1 MKEAYVSL
9 AHFIIDHKFS
19 LLYRFHITVIV
30 VNVLAVFIDMLSQR
44 YYNALIELS
53 VAIVLF
59 FSLWLLRRYEE
70 VTKVAYI
77 FFFTISI
84 ALFTLIYINHFA
96 TMSVVFILLLPLTT
110 LLFIR
115 LRYSLLLTVMLFVV
129 MAALLY
135 MESVHN
141 PSNPLIQNPTAL
153 YNLAYAAVII
163 YIFGLL
169 YHFSIMKT
177 FAELDASNRQKELLL
192 KEVHHRVKNN
202 LNVIASIIGLQANRS
217 EGKGKEQLQLS
228 KTRIESIAMVHEMLY
243 QCDDFEYIDFSAYMR
258 QLSGLLLGMFSNQK
272 KIHVN
277 IEAKEMRV
285 PLEVMLQLGIIANE
299 LLTNSIKYAFEE
311 QGGTVT
317 LTLKRKENGY
327 IFTCGD
333 DGKGVEEPEA
343 LLRNNSLGVKLVHL
357 CVKQLQGTLTLSKP
371 KGLLYTIEFGDMKE
385 T

>member
-1 MKEAYVSL
+1 MRLMFPSL
-9 AHFIIDHKFS
+9 QSHDHKMI
-19 LLYRFHITVIV
+19 LLYRFHITLIV
-30 VNVLAVFIDMLSQR
+30 VNIIACGMDLLTQR
-44 YYNALIELS
+44 YMNAMIELGALTALVCNLWFLARYRRLDLS
-53 VAIVLF
+53 AYLF
-59 FSLWLLRRYEE
+59 FFI
-70 VTKVAYI
+70 TA
-77 FFFTISI
+77 T
-84 ALFTLIYINHFA
+84 ALATLIYSNSFA
-96 TMSVVFILLLPLTT
+96 TMSVVFILLLPVTT

-115 LRYSLLLTVMLFVV
+115 LRYSLLLTAMLFALMTV
-129 MAALLY
+129 LLY
-135 MESVHN
+135 MESLHN
-141 PSNPLIQNPTAL
+141 PSNPLIQNPQAL
-153 YNLAYAAVII
+153 FNLAYAAVII

>member
-1 MKEAYVSL
+1 MFPSL
-9 AHFIIDHKFS
+9 QSHDHKMI
-19 LLYRFHITVIV
+19 LLYRFHIALIV
-30 VNVLAVFIDMLSQR
+30 VNIIACGMDLLTQR
-44 YYNALIELS
+44 YMNAVIELGALTALVCNLWFLARYRRLDLS
-53 VAIVLF
+53 AYLF
-59 FSLWLLRRYEE
+59 FFI
-70 VTKVAYI
+70 TA
-77 FFFTISI
+77 T
-84 ALFTLIYINHFA
+84 ALATLIYSNSFA
-96 TMSVVFILLLPLTT
+96 TMSVVFILLLPVTT

-115 LRYSLLLTVMLFVV
+115 LRYSLLLTAMLFALMTV
-129 MAALLY
+129 LLY
-135 MESVHN
+135 MESLHN
-141 PSNPLIQNPTAL
+141 PSNPLIQNPQAL
-153 YNLAYAAVII
+153 FNLAYAAVII